1 MSLLGENLPDWVASS
16 LSLFSAE
23 VRMVPSLLDTPE
35 RASNTALSIFL
46 RDEEKKKVVI
56 FYFSF
61 SGYSPQKNY

>member
-1 MSLLGENLPDWVASS
+1 MSVLSENLPDWVASS

-46 RDEEKKKVVI
+46 RDEEGREIKKK
-56 FYFSF
+56 
-61 SGYSPQKNY
+61 